1 MGERLLLCQRMEKRG
16 KEVKCFVR
24 FALIA
29 LIMPFG
35 RVAASVPHFAK
46 GANSRIKCSHM
57 AFDFSDDGT
66 CLWVVSKDFT
76 TNCYSLAGKRI
87 DGPELEQ
94 APPPLERLAW
104 KVKKIGVEDTVKL
117 KRDDVDR
124 SQFPKLCEVE
134 LYPRLHVQA
143 YFCGLPCFYLHDV
156 FDIEGNQW
164 SIGSGVKA
172 PLGYVL
178 LCSTD
183 FNSFGIK
190 QVVPCERMPH
200 DIRVSMS
207 GTNWVVH
214 FESLGKEELYFYSG
228 RIEKLGDGFKKKAK
242 RLADPDLRR
251 IVGDNGVFK
260 VSSVFFLSESIVAI
274 APSSAE
280 GRNTCAGHGYLLLY
294 DFRTDKIFWCRKS
307 DSELFHWNQRVSV
320 LVDDAALSVDERK
333 LAVSSAGIIYLYD
346 LNPPPSKG
354 EKDRVPFES
363 GAGEGQ
369 T

>member
-1 MGERLLLCQRMEKRG
+1 MEKRG
-16 KEVKCFVR
+16 KEVKRFVK

-46 GANSRIKCSHM
+46 GATGRIKCDHRI
-57 AFDFSDDGT
+57 FDFSEDGA

-87 DGPELEQ
+87 DGSELGQ
-94 APPPLERLAW
+94 ASPPLERFAW
-104 KVKKIGVEDTVKL
+104 KVKMLGVKGAVKL

-124 SQFPKLCEVE
+124 SQFPKLCEME
-134 LYPRLHVQA
+134 LGSRLNVQA
-143 YFCGLPCFYLHDV
+143 YSSGLPCFYYHGVL
-156 FDIEGNQW
+156 DIEGNQSPSW
-164 SIGSGVKA
+164 STMKA
-172 PLGYVL
+172 PLGYLV

-183 FNSFGIK
+183 FNSFCIK
-190 QVVPCERMPH
+190 QVIPCERFVRPW
-200 DIRVSMS
+200 DIRASMS

-228 RIEKLGDGFKKKAK
+228 RIEKLGDSFKKKAK
-242 RLADPDLRR
+242 RLAFPDLRR

-260 VSSVFFLSESIVAI
+260 LSSVFFLSENIVAI

-280 GRNTCAGHGYLLLY
+280 GRDTYAGRGYLLLY

-307 DSELFHWNQRVSV
+307 DSEFFHWNQRVSV
-320 LVDDAALSVDERK
+320 LVDDAALSADERK
-333 LAVSSAGIIYLYD
+333 LAVSSGGIIYLYD
-346 LNPPPSKG
+346 LNLPPSKG

-363 GAGEGQ
+363 GVRRVRAY
-369 T
+369 